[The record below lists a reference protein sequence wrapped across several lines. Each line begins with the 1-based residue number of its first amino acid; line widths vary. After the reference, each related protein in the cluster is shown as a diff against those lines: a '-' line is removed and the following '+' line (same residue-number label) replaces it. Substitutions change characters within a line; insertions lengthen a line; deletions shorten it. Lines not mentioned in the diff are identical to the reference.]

1 MYSLFFNSP
10 LKSPLRVEKYC
21 NFIFSPSLN
30 PSSSIFIISS
40 IFFKDMSKLFSD
52 LGIRKESYSFNNST
66 NFLFFFLQLILIFLI
81 VPSGFWI
88 SISFSDI
95 FSIKLAILSI
105 ISYLC
110 GIYQSKLISINL
122 PYFLNNILHF

>member
-81 VPSGFWI
+81 VP
-88 SISFSDI
+88 
-95 FSIKLAILSI
+95 
-105 ISYLC
+105 
-110 GIYQSKLISINL
+110 
-122 PYFLNNILHF
+122 